1 MRQLESSSFEE
12 LEGQPAGT
20 RFFVVSVYDP
30 ETGLVFK
37 GSIALDLGTQEFFS
51 AECLKYS
58 HSYEEVLP
66 WVAAYKI
73 LGMMWE
79 TPPEGH
85 AIHAIEEVSKEVLL
99 GRVRENMVR
108 HLASAG

>member
-12 LEGQPAGT
+12 LEGQREDT
-20 RFFVVSVYDP
+20 RFFVVHVYDP

-37 GSIALDLGTQEFFS
+37 GGIALDPDTQEFFRGK
-51 AECLKYS
+51 CLDDSKP
-58 HSYEEVLP
+58 YEEVLP

-99 GRVRENMVR
+99 GRVRENMAR

>member
-12 LEGQPAGT
+12 LEGQPDGT
-20 RFFVVSVYDP
+20 RFFVVQVYDP
-30 ETGLVFK
+30 ETTLVFK
-37 GSIALDLGTQEFFS
+37 GSIALDPDTQRLFS
-51 AECLKYS
+51 KKCLELS
-58 HSYEEVLP
+58 HEYEEVLP
-66 WVAAYKI
+66 WVAAYRV

-85 AIHAIEEVSKEVLL
+85 VIHAIEEVSKEVML
-99 GRVRENMVR
+99 GRVREDMDR